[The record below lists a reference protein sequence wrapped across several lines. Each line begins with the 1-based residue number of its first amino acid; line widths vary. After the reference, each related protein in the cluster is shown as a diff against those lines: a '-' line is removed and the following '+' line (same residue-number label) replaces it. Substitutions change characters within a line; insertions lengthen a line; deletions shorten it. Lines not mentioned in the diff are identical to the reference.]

1 MKNHYPLN
9 SKANILVVDDTPEN
23 LRLLSRILSKEGYHV
38 QGVERG
44 STALKLIQTHPP
56 DLILLDIKIP
66 DISGYDICQHL
77 KANPATEE
85 IPVIFI
91 SVLDDVVD
99 KVKALNMGGIDYIS
113 KPFHI
118 AEVLARIKNQFNL
131 IEAKAEIRK
140 LNAELEGRVRQRTI
154 QLEAEI
160 TQHKRTQRQLKAS
173 NSELEQEIKE
183 RQRVQRKLL
192 HMAWHDTLTGLPNRA
207 LLMSTLSEAIDRI
220 QQDKGYQFALLFLDF
235 DHFKVVNDSLG
246 HLVGDE
252 LLVALAFRLRSCL
265 NSQQTLARL
274 GGDEFTVLV
283 EEIEDPSEAITI
295 AELILEQFTY
305 PFYLRNTYEI
315 FINASIGIVL
325 GVEDYEHPEEVLRDA
340 DAAMYAAKDAGKACY
355 KVFDQTM
362 HTRALIRLQLETDLR
377 LAVERQDFILHYQ
390 PIVSLKTGKLL
401 GFEALLRWNHP
412 KRGLIYPDYFIPIA
426 EETGLIIPIGLWVFR
441 EACEQLNLWKNQ
453 GFHQDQDPSKY
464 YFKLSVNLSVKQ
476 FLQPNLV
483 NEFQEIMQSHDIKGS
498 NLKLEIT
505 ESSIMKNIE
514 EVIQI
519 LQDFRALKIQLSI
532 DDFGKGY
539 SSLSYLQKLPIDTLK
554 IDRSFVKNMAE
565 NTDHLQIVKMIV
577 NLAHNLGVGAI
588 AEGVETKQQLSRLRS
603 LGCEWGQGNLFSKP
617 LNSHQA
623 GQLIAKN
630 HCWYSN
636 KVNQE

>member
-1 MKNHYPLN
+1 MKHHPSPN
-9 SKANILVVDDTPEN
+9 STANILVVDDTPEN
-23 LRLLSRILSKEGYHV
+23 LRLLSRILTKEGYHV

-44 STALKLIQTHPP
+44 STAFKLIQAKPP

-66 DISGYDICQHL
+66 DISGYEICQQL
-77 KANPATEE
+77 KANPATCD

-118 AEVLARIKNQFNL
+118 AEVLARIKNQLNL
-131 IEAKAEIRK
+131 LEAKAEIRQ
-140 LNAELEGRVRQRTI
+140 LNAELEARVRQRTI

-160 TQHKRTQRQLKAS
+160 TQHKRTQQQLKAS
-173 NSELEQEIKE
+173 NRELEQEVKE

-207 LLMSTLSEAIDRI
+207 LLMSTLSEAIDRK
-220 QQDKGYQFALLFLDF
+220 QQDKNYQFALLFLDF

-252 LLVALAFRLRSCL
+252 LLVAVAFRLRSCL

-274 GGDEFTVLV
+274 GGDEFTILL
-283 EEIEDPSEAITI
+283 EEIEDVSEATTI
-295 AELILEQFTY
+295 SELILEQFSY

-325 GVEDYEHPEEVLRDA
+325 GTEDYEQPEQVLRDA
-340 DAAMYAAKDAGKACY
+340 DAAMYAAKDSGKACY
-355 KVFDQTM
+355 KIFDQTM

-377 LAVERQDFILHYQ
+377 LAVERQDFLLHYQ
-390 PIVSLKTGKLL
+390 PIVSLKTGRLL

-412 KRGLIYPDYFIPIA
+412 TQGLIYPDSFIPIA
-426 EETGLIIPIGLWVFR
+426 EETGLIIPIGSWVFK
-441 EACEQLNLWKNQ
+441 EACEQLQTWKNQ
-453 GFHQDQDPSKY
+453 NFDRDKKTFDSRL
-464 YFKLSVNLSVKQ
+464 KLSVNLSVKQ
-476 FLQPNLV
+476 FLQPDLV
-483 NEFQEIMQSHDIKGS
+483 NEFQKIMQFHNIHGKS
-498 NLKLEIT
+498 LKLEIT

-519 LQDFRALKIQLSI
+519 LQQFKALKIQLSI

-554 IDRSFVKNMAE
+554 IDRSFVKNMDE
-565 NTDHLQIVKMIV
+565 NKDNLQIVQTIV
-577 NLAHNLGVGAI
+577 TLAHNLGVGAI
-588 AEGVETKQQLSRLRS
+588 AEGIETKQQLSRLRT

-623 GQLIAKN
+623 GQLIARN
-630 HCWYSN
+630 YCWYSSQLS
-636 KVNQE
+636 QE

>member
-1 MKNHYPLN
+1 MNNHYSLN
-9 SKANILVVDDTPEN
+9 PKLNILVVDDTPEN
-23 LRLLSRILSKEGYHV
+23 LRLLSRILTREGYHV

-44 STALKLIQTHPP
+44 STALKIIQAQPP

-66 DISGYDICQHL
+66 DISGYEICQRL
-77 KANPATEE
+77 KENPVTQE

-131 IEAKAEIRK
+131 IEAKAEIRQ

-154 QLEAEI
+154 QLETEI

-173 NSELEQEIKE
+173 NRELEQEVKE

-192 HMAWHDTLTGLPNRA
+192 HMAWHDTLTNLPNRA
-207 LLMSTLSEAIDRI
+207 LLMSTLSEAIDRV
-220 QQDKGYQFALLFLDF
+220 QQDKNYQFALLFLDF

-252 LLVALAFRLRSCL
+252 LLVAVAFRLRSCL

-274 GGDEFTVLV
+274 GGDEFTILAEEV
-283 EEIEDPSEAITI
+283 EDVSDVTRI
-295 AELILEQFTY
+295 ADSILEQFHY
-305 PFYLRNTYEI
+305 PFCLRNTYEI
-315 FINASIGIVL
+315 FINTSIGIVM
-325 GVEDYEHPEEVLRDA
+325 GTKDYEHPEQVLRDA

-355 KVFDQTM
+355 KIFDQTM

-377 LAVERQDFILHYQ
+377 LAVEHQDFVLHYQ

-412 KRGLIYPDYFIPIA
+412 TKGLIYPDYFIPIA
-426 EETGLIIPIGLWVFR
+426 EETGLIIPIGSWVFK
-441 EACEQLNLWKNQ
+441 EACEQIKSWK
-453 GFHQDQDPSKY
+453 SKVCQLDKNTSKSRL
-464 YFKLSVNLSVKQ
+464 KLSLNLSVKQ

-483 NEFQEIMQSHDIKGS
+483 SDFQEIMKIYNVNGKS
-498 NLKLEIT
+498 LKLEIT
-505 ESSIMKNIE
+505 ESSIMKNVE
-514 EVIQI
+514 EVVQI
-519 LQDFRALKIQLSI
+519 LQEFRALKIQLSI

-554 IDRSFVKNMAE
+554 IDRSFVENMDK
-565 NTDHLQIVKMIV
+565 NTDNLQIVQTIIT
-577 NLAHNLGVGAI
+577 LAHNLGVGAI
-588 AEGVETKQQLSRLRS
+588 AEGIETKQQLSQLRT

-617 LNSHQA
+617 LNSTQA
-623 GQLIAKN
+623 GQLIARN
-630 HCWYSN
+630 YCWYSSS
-636 KVNQE
+636 VSQE

>member
-1 MKNHYPLN
+1 MNNHQSPN

-23 LRLLSRILSKEGYHV
+23 LHLLSRILTKEGYHV
-38 QGVERG
+38 QGVKRG
-44 STALKLIQTHPP
+44 STALKVIQASSP

-66 DISGYDICQHL
+66 DISGYEICQQL
-77 KANPATEE
+77 KENPATQD
-85 IPVIFI
+85 IPIIFI

-131 IEAKAEIRK
+131 LEAKAEIRQ
-140 LNAELEGRVRQRTI
+140 LNAELEARVRQRTI

-160 TQHKRTQRQLKAS
+160 TQHKRTQKRLKSS
-173 NSELEQEIKE
+173 NRELEQEIKE

-192 HMAWHDTLTGLPNRA
+192 HMAWHDTLTDLPNRA
-207 LLMSTLSEAIDRI
+207 LLMSTLSEAIDRV
-220 QQDKGYQFALLFLDF
+220 QQDQNYQFALLFLDF
-235 DHFKVVNDSLG
+235 DHFKLVNDSLG

-252 LLVALAFRLRSCL
+252 LLIAVAFRLRSCL

-274 GGDEFTVLV
+274 GGDEFTILV
-283 EEIEDPSEAITI
+283 EEIEDISEVIQI
-295 AELILEQFTY
+295 AESILSQFQY

-325 GVEDYEHPEEVLRDA
+325 GTEDYEQPEEVLRDA
-340 DAAMYAAKDAGKACY
+340 DAAMYAAKEAGKACY

-412 KRGLIYPDYFIPIA
+412 TQGLIYPDHFIPIA
-426 EETGLIIPIGLWVFR
+426 EETGLIVPIGSWVFR
-441 EACEQLNLWKNQ
+441 EVCEQLNLWKNEA
-453 GFHQDQDPSKY
+453 Y
-464 YFKLSVNLSVKQ
+464 YQSRNHPKSRFKLSVNLSVKQ

-483 NEFQEIMQSHDIKGS
+483 SEFQEIMQNHNINGR

-519 LQDFRALKIQLSI
+519 LQQFRALKIQLSI

-554 IDRSFVKNMAE
+554 IDRSFVKNMDE
-565 NTDHLQIVKMIV
+565 NTDNLQIVQTIV
-577 NLAHNLGVGAI
+577 TLAHNLGVGAI
-588 AEGVETKQQLSRLRS
+588 AEGIETKQQLSYLRT

-617 LNSHQA
+617 LNSNQA
-623 GQLIAKN
+623 GQLIARN
-630 HCWYSN
+630 YCWYASSL
-636 KVNQE
+636 NQE